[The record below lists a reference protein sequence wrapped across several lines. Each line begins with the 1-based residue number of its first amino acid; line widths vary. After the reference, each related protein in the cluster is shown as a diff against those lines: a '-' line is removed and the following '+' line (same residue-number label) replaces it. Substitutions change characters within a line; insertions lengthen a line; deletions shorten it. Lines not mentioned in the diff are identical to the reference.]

1 MAKVTVKE
9 IKDDAIVSVE
19 MNKSFYFMLKSALF
33 YLFKTSPEPEE
44 KEREK
49 VLAGLMKKEYKDMT
63 HWEQSFYTLTLLLA
77 EIEKQ
82 ATENNLFTEVEVDLP
97 GDPSQD

>member
-19 MNKSFYFMLKSALF
+19 MNKSFYFMLKSTLF
-33 YLFKTSPEPEE
+33 YLFKTSPESEE
-44 KEREK
+44 KEK
-49 VLAGLMKKEYKDMT
+49 ALAGLMKKEYKDMT

-82 ATENNLFTEVEVDLP
+82 ATENNLFTDVEVDLP